1 MAPAEPTHAPSP
13 NHRAAFR
20 VPLLAALVVSAAAA
34 LLAQPR
40 VVEAVRADQLDPAWL
55 AAAPAVFVLV
65 VVLAALDAWRG
76 ARRRG
81 HFRGPSVVAIAAAIA
96 FLGLLLPGTLSEYRT
111 RTSPDDA
118 MTRDLAML
126 AHRDPRV
133 RALVMEVL
141 AYRPGPLGPVAD
153 GLERGLQ
160 DTDPLVVE
168 AAVLAV
174 SHRAGVVLEG
184 PDAAAR
190 ARQIVASW

>member
-1 MAPAEPTHAPSP
+1 MARAAPNQSLEPS
-13 NHRAAFR
+13 HRAAFR
-20 VPLLAALVVSAAAA
+20 LPLLAALVVSAGAA

-40 VVEAVRADQLDPAWL
+40 VVEAVRAERLDPAWL
-55 AAAPAVFVLV
+55 AAAPTVFVLV

-96 FLGLLLPGTLSEYRT
+96 FLGLLLPGAFSEYRT
-111 RTSPDDA
+111 RTSPGDA
-118 MTRDLAML
+118 AARDLALL

-141 AYRPGPLGPVAD
+141 AYRPVPVDQVAE
-153 GLERGLQ
+153 GLKRGLA
-160 DTDPLVVE
+160 DPDPLVVE
-168 AAVLAV
+168 EAVTAV
-174 SHRAGVVLEG
+174 GHRAGVALEG

-190 ARQIVASW
+190 AAQIVDSW